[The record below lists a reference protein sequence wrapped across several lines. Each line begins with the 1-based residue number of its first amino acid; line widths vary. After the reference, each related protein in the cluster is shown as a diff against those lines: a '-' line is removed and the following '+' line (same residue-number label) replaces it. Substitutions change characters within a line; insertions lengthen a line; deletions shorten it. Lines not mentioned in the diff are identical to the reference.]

1 MEVRDGLGV
10 GHAHHGGFDALREF
24 VDGLREEAL
33 VFDEVTPN
41 RRGRVVEF
49 AKDVVAA
56 AFEGHCERST
66 VDEGEGEC

>member
-1 MEVRDGLGV
+1 MC
-10 GHAHHGGFDALREF
+10 AHHGGFDALREF

-56 AFEGHCERST
+56 AFEGHCE
-66 VDEGEGEC
+66 